1 MTVIVTIV
9 TVTHMPPTCVGH
21 HQNLPLHLPP
31 QTVICIYCG
40 SSDHRSME
48 SAATTPR
55 DNREEGHAPSPAPNQ
70 YN

>member
-9 TVTHMPPTCVGH
+9 TVTHKSPTCVGH
-21 HQNLPLHLPP
+21 P
-31 QTVICIYCG
+31 QKPSPTPSPQPVIGIYCG

-48 SAATTPR
+48 CSNCPR
-55 DNREEGHAPSPAPNQ
+55 DNREEGHAPSPAPNW

>member
-21 HQNLPLHLPP
+21 HQNLPLPP
-31 QTVICIYCG
+31 SPQPVICIYCG

-48 SAATTPR
+48 CSNHP
-55 DNREEGHAPSPAPNQ
+55 REEGRAPSPAPNW
-70 YN
+70 YNWEKQ